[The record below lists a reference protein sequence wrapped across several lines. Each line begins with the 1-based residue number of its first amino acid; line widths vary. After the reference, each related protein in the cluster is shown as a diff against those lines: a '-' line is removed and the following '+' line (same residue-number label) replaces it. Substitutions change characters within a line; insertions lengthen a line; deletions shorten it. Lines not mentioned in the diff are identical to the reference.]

1 MTELIKILQ
10 KAFDSVLN
18 LDINDEVQNYADRGE
33 ALGLIMKA
41 QILVSEL
48 NNRYKEMF

>member
-18 LDINDEVQNYADRGE
+18 LDITDNVSNTANRGE

-41 QILVSEL
+41 QVLVSEL
-48 NNRYKEMF
+48 NNKYKEMF